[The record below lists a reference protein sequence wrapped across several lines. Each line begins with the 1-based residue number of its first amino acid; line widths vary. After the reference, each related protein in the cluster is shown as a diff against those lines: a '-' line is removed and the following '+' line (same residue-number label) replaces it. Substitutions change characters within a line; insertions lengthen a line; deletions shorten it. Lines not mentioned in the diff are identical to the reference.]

1 VAVEVTWQSYN
12 HNGFLPET
20 FAMNDAN
27 TVSANIPAGFEQ
39 VKSAMDY
46 PKLELKPGEEFI
58 GTVVEKTTET
68 FPKNGKDETVTYLLL
83 QHDDEL
89 FRVGE
94 SASLSKF
101 VNEAEKGQEVY
112 IKFIGEEKTGK
123 PSPMK
128 RYITAIKR

>member
-1 VAVEVTWQSYN
+1 
-12 HNGFLPET
+12 
-20 FAMNDAN
+20 MNDAN